1 MYKTLHQAE
10 GFMHFVIRGPI
21 KVRLKEKVSDVTYPQ
36 LIVRFS

>member
-10 GFMHFVIRGPI
+10 GFMHFVIREPI
-21 KVRLKEKVSDVTYPQ
+21 KVRLKEKVADVTYPQ